1 MNRIQSVRSGVTI
14 PLITIVICCA
24 VITGAAGVGDGNAP
38 TLSYDRYKVLSIR
51 NIYLRDQAPQR
62 VRSILREGPAVQI
75 LLPEQSVV
83 LTGIVRQG
91 SEYIAFFEDRRS
103 GMTTTRVRA
112 GDSLLQGH
120 VERITLDYI
129 EYVKNDKTSKIEIG
143 QNLQDIPSEPGSDR
157 APTAGAAS
165 GAPVITTVTPAQRIS
180 ATPAD
185 DGKILE
191 QMRQRRRQELGAQ

>member
-1 MNRIQSVRSGVTI
+1 MILLTA
-14 PLITIVICCA
+14 ITICCA
-24 VITGAAGVGDGNAP
+24 TTTGAAGVGDGSAP
-38 TLSYDRYKVLSIR
+38 TLSYDRYKVLSVR
-51 NIYLRDQAPQR
+51 NIYLRDRAPQR
-62 VRSILREGPAVQI
+62 VRSILREGPAAIQI
-75 LLPEQSVV
+75 PLPEQSVV

-129 EYVKNDKTSKIEIG
+129 EYVKNDKTSKIKIG
-143 QNLQDIPSEPGSDR
+143 NNLQDIPSEPGSDR
-157 APTAGAAS
+157 APTAGAVS
-165 GAPVITTVTPAQRIS
+165 EAPVVTTVTPAQSIN
-180 ATPAD
+180 AAPAD
-185 DGKILE
+185 DGKTLE